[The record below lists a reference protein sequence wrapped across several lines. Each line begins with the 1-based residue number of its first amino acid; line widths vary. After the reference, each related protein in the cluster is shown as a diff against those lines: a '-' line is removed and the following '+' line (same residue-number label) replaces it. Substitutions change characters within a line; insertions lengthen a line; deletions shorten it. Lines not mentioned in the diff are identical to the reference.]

1 MQKIWQ
7 IRMTAITMGV
17 GMIGLLVIQF
27 MWFNNAAELEFTNF
41 VNHVNQSLNQT
52 SQDLESRESFQTLLK
67 VANSDEVQERFKNR
81 QQNLGRSSN
90 SLASELILN
99 ETTKKMIEEF
109 PDSMGVDSANLPVK
123 KLQQILADPF
133 FVQSEEFT
141 NPLIREVN
149 RIHQLSMGER
159 ISPRW
164 VDSLVDLN
172 LRTFGISRAFEFSI
186 SPGTDSLIEKLNSG
200 FFNRVKGDSITFITQ
215 LFPNDISFPKYY
227 VTVQFKNQNSYFIQ
241 SISSLIIS
249 FFFTFSLI
257 LLGAIFSLRAVL
269 RLQRLAEMKNDFIN
283 NMTHELKTPI
293 ATIVLAAEYLK
304 EWSEKSNEPT
314 LTRFSQVIL
323 EENSRM
329 QDNVEKIL
337 NTSLLEKSDFQLKL
351 SPVNMHE
358 IIMSLQGNNELKLQS
373 KNGHLELHLK
383 AHSYLI
389 KADKTH
395 MINVFNNLV
404 DNAIKYCE
412 GEPVIEITTENN
424 ADGLVISIKDNGIG
438 MSPNQQKRAFDK
450 FYRVSTGDLH
460 DVKGFGLGL
469 SYVKFIMENHNG
481 NIKLQ
486 SELGKGS
493 TFKLFLPFIQP
504 LKKP

>member
-90 SLASELILN
+90 NLASELILN

-172 LRTFGISRAFEFSI
+172 LRTFGISRVFEFSI
-186 SPGTDSLIEKLNSG
+186 SPGTDSLVKKLDSG

-215 LFPNDISFPKYY
+215 LFPNDISFPKFYL
-227 VTVQFKNQNSYFIQ
+227 TVQFKNQNSYFIQ

-314 LTRFSQVIL
+314 LARFSQVIL

-438 MSPNQQKRAFDK
+438 MSPNQQKKAFDK

>member
-1 MQKIWQ
+1 
-7 IRMTAITMGV
+7 
-17 GMIGLLVIQF
+17 
-27 MWFNNAAELEFTNF
+27 
-41 VNHVNQSLNQT
+41 
-52 SQDLESRESFQTLLK
+52 
-67 VANSDEVQERFKNR
+67 
-81 QQNLGRSSN
+81 
-90 SLASELILN
+90 
-99 ETTKKMIEEF
+99 
-109 PDSMGVDSANLPVK
+109 
-123 KLQQILADPF
+123 
-133 FVQSEEFT
+133 
-141 NPLIREVN
+141 VN

-186 SPGTDSLIEKLNSG
+186 SPGTDSLIKKLNSG

-227 VTVQFKNQNSYFIQ
+227 LTVQFKNQNSYFIQ
-241 SISSLIIS
+241 SISNLIIS

-404 DNAIKYCE
+404 DNAIKYCD

-486 SELGKGS
+486 SELGTGS

>member
-67 VANSDEVQERFKNR
+67 VANSQEVQEQFNSR
-81 QQNLGRSSN
+81 QQNLGRSN
-90 SLASELILN
+90 NNLASELILN

-186 SPGTDSLIEKLNSG
+186 SQGTDSLVKKLNSG

-227 VTVQFKNQNSYFIQ
+227 LTVQFKNQNSYFIQ
-241 SISSLIIS
+241 SISNLIIS

-424 ADGLVISIKDNGIG
+424 SDGLVISIKDNGIG

-486 SELGKGS
+486 SELGTGS

>member
-17 GMIGLLVIQF
+17 GMVGLLIIQF
-27 MWFNNAAELEFTNF
+27 NWFNNAAELEFANF
-41 VNHVNQSLNQT
+41 VNHVNQSINQT
-52 SQDLESRESFQTLLK
+52 SQELESRESFQTLIK
-67 VANSDEVQERFKNR
+67 VANSAEVLLKFENR
-81 QQNLGRSSN
+81 NQNLGRKEEN
-90 SLASELILN
+90 LASELILN
-99 ETTKKMIEEF
+99 ETTKKMLEEL
-109 PDSMGVDSANLPVK
+109 PDSMGSETSAKSVKNLQK
-123 KLQQILADPF
+123 MMADPY
-133 FVQSEEFT
+133 FVQSEDFT
-141 NPLIREVN
+141 NPLILEVN
-149 RIHQLSMGER
+149 RIHQLSIGER
-159 ISPRW
+159 LSPKW
-164 VDSLVDLN
+164 IDSLLAIH
-172 LRTFGISRAFEFSI
+172 LRTFGIQRNFEFSI
-186 SPGTDSLIEKLNSG
+186 LPGNPKLIENLNSG
-200 FFNRVKGDSITFITQ
+200 YYNKVHGDSITFVTQ
-215 LFPNDISFPKYY
+215 LFPNDVAFQRYY
-227 VTVQFKNQNSYFIQ
+227 LTVHFKNQNSYFIQ

-249 FFFTFSLI
+249 FFFTFALI

-329 QDNVEKIL
+329 EDNVEKIL

-351 SPVNMHE
+351 SPVNVHE
-358 IIMSLQGNNELKLQS
+358 IIMSLQGNNELKLQA

-395 MINVFNNLV
+395 LINVFNNLV

-412 GEPVIEITTENN
+412 VEPVIEITTENN
-424 ADGLVISIKDNGIG
+424 TDGLLIKVKDNGIG
-438 MSPNQQKRAFDK
+438 MSPAQQKRAFDK

-481 NIKLQ
+481 YIKLQ
-486 SELGKGS
+486 SELGKGA
-493 TFKLFLPFIQP
+493 TFLLFLPFIQP
-504 LKKP
+504 IKKP

>member
-17 GMIGLLVIQF
+17 GMIGLLIIQF
-27 MWFNNAAELEFTNF
+27 NWFNNAAELEFTNF
-41 VNHVNQSLNQT
+41 VNQVNQSLNQT
-52 SQDLESRESFQTLLK
+52 SQDLESRESFQTLLN
-67 VANSDEVQERFKNR
+67 VANLEEVQTQFQNR
-81 QQNLGRSSN
+81 QTNLGRNPN

-99 ETTKKMIEEF
+99 ETTKKMIEDF
-109 PDSMGVDSANLPVK
+109 PDSLGGVSDNESLK
-123 KLQQILADPF
+123 KLQIVLSDPF
-133 FVQSEEFT
+133 FIQSEDFS

-159 ISPRW
+159 ITPKTI
-164 VDSLVDLN
+164 DSLVDLN
-172 LRTFGISRAFEFSI
+172 LKTSGIQRNFEFSI
-186 SPGTDSLIEKLNSG
+186 LSGTDSLIKKINSG
-200 FFNRVKGDSITFITQ
+200 YFNHVHGDSINFITQ
-215 LFPNDISFPKYY
+215 LFPNDITFPKYY
-227 VTVQFKNQNSYFIQ
+227 LTVQFKNQNSYFIQ

-486 SELGKGS
+486 SELGIGS

>member
-67 VANSDEVQERFKNR
+67 VANSDEVQERFNNR

-186 SPGTDSLIEKLNSG
+186 SPGTDSLVKKLNSG

-227 VTVQFKNQNSYFIQ
+227 LTVQFKNQNSYFIQ

>member
-67 VANSDEVQERFKNR
+67 VANSDEVQERFNNR

-90 SLASELILN
+90 NLASELILN

-172 LRTFGISRAFEFSI
+172 LRTFGISRVFEFSI

>member
-67 VANSDEVQERFKNR
+67 VANSQEVQEQFNSR
-81 QQNLGRSSN
+81 QQNLGRSN
-90 SLASELILN
+90 NNLASELILN

-186 SPGTDSLIEKLNSG
+186 SPGTDSLIKKLNSG

-227 VTVQFKNQNSYFIQ
+227 LTVQFKNQNSYFIQ
-241 SISSLIIS
+241 SISNLIIS

>member
-67 VANSDEVQERFKNR
+67 VANSDEVQERFNNR

-90 SLASELILN
+90 NLASELILN

-186 SPGTDSLIEKLNSG
+186 SPGTDSLIKKLNSG

-314 LTRFSQVIL
+314 LARFSQVIL

>member
-90 SLASELILN
+90 NLASELILN

-172 LRTFGISRAFEFSI
+172 LRTFGISRVFEFSI

-314 LTRFSQVIL
+314 LARFSQVIL

>member
-67 VANSDEVQERFKNR
+67 VANSDEVQERFNNR

-186 SPGTDSLIEKLNSG
+186 SPGTDSLVKKLNSG

-227 VTVQFKNQNSYFIQ
+227 LTVQFKNQNSYFIQ

-304 EWSEKSNEPT
+304 EWSEKSKEPT
-314 LTRFSQVIL
+314 LARFSQVIL

>member
-67 VANSDEVQERFKNR
+67 VANSQEVQEQFNSR
-81 QQNLGRSSN
+81 QQNLGRSN
-90 SLASELILN
+90 NNLASELILN

-186 SPGTDSLIEKLNSG
+186 SPGTDSLIKKLNSG

-227 VTVQFKNQNSYFIQ
+227 LTVQFKNQNSYFIQ
-241 SISSLIIS
+241 SISNLIIS

-257 LLGAIFSLRAVL
+257 LLGAVFSLRAVL

-486 SELGKGS
+486 SELGTGS

>member
-17 GMIGLLVIQF
+17 GMIGLLIIQF
-27 MWFNNAAELEFTNF
+27 IWFNNAAKLEFTNF

-52 SQDLESRESFQTLLK
+52 SQELESKESFQTLVT
-67 VANSDEVQERFKNR
+67 VANKLEVQEKFKNR
-81 QQNLGRSSN
+81 QQNLGREASP
-90 SLASELILN
+90 LASSLILN
-99 ETTKKMIEEF
+99 ETTKRMMEKF
-109 PDSMGVDSANLPVK
+109 PDSLGKENQQVSVK
-123 KLQQILADPF
+123 ILQDMLADPF
-133 FVQSEEFT
+133 FVQSEDFS

-149 RIHQLSMGER
+149 RIRQLSMGER
-159 ISPRW
+159 INPKW
-164 VDSLVDLN
+164 VDSCLDLQ
-172 LRTFGISRAFEFSI
+172 LRTFGIERAFKFSI
-186 SPGTDSLIEKLNSG
+186 SPASQDLIKKINSG
-200 FFNRVKGDSITFITQ
+200 YYNQVKGDSITFVTQ
-215 LFPNDISFPKYY
+215 LFPNDVTFPKYY
-227 VTVQFKNQNSYFIQ
+227 LEVHFKNQKSYFIQ
-241 SISSLIIS
+241 SISNLIIS
-249 FFFTFSLI
+249 FFFTFALI

-269 RLQRLAEMKNDFIN
+269 RLQRLSEMKNDFIN

-304 EWSEKSNEPT
+304 EWSEKSNEVT
-314 LTRFSQVIL
+314 LARFSQVIL

-329 QDNVEKIL
+329 QDNVDKIL
-337 NTSLLEKSDFQLKL
+337 NTSLLEKSDFELKI
-351 SPVNMHE
+351 STVNMHE
-358 IIMSLQGNNELKLQS
+358 IIMSLQGNNELKLKS

-395 MINVFNNLV
+395 VINVFNNLV
-404 DNAIKYCE
+404 DNAIKYCDE
-412 GEPVIEITTENN
+412 NPLIEITTENN
-424 ADGLVISIKDNGIG
+424 SEGLFVYIKDNGIG
-438 MSPNQQKRAFDK
+438 MSPAQQKRAFDK

-486 SELGKGS
+486 SDLGKGS
-493 TFKLFLPFIQP
+493 TFSLFFPFIQP

>member
-67 VANSDEVQERFKNR
+67 VANSQEVQEQFNSR
-81 QQNLGRSSN
+81 QQNLGRSN
-90 SLASELILN
+90 NNLASELILN

-186 SPGTDSLIEKLNSG
+186 SPGTDSLIKKLNSG

-227 VTVQFKNQNSYFIQ
+227 LTVQFKNQNSYFIQ
-241 SISSLIIS
+241 SISNLIIS

-486 SELGKGS
+486 SELGTGS

>member
-67 VANSDEVQERFKNR
+67 VANSDDVQERFYNR

-172 LRTFGISRAFEFSI
+172 LRTYGISRVFEFSI
-186 SPGTDSLIEKLNSG
+186 SPGTDSLVKKLNSG

-215 LFPNDISFPKYY
+215 LFPNDISFPKFYL
-227 VTVQFKNQNSYFIQ
+227 TVQFKNQNSYFIQ

-314 LTRFSQVIL
+314 LARFSQVIL

-351 SPVNMHE
+351 SPVNIHE

-438 MSPNQQKRAFDK
+438 MSPNQQKKAFDK

-504 LKKP
+504 LKMP

>member
-1 MQKIWQ
+1 
-7 IRMTAITMGV
+7 
-17 GMIGLLVIQF
+17 
-27 MWFNNAAELEFTNF
+27 
-41 VNHVNQSLNQT
+41 
-52 SQDLESRESFQTLLK
+52 
-67 VANSDEVQERFKNR
+67 
-81 QQNLGRSSN
+81 
-90 SLASELILN
+90 
-99 ETTKKMIEEF
+99 
-109 PDSMGVDSANLPVK
+109 
-123 KLQQILADPF
+123 
-133 FVQSEEFT
+133 
-141 NPLIREVN
+141 
-149 RIHQLSMGER
+149 
-159 ISPRW
+159 
-164 VDSLVDLN
+164 
-172 LRTFGISRAFEFSI
+172 
-186 SPGTDSLIEKLNSG
+186 
-200 FFNRVKGDSITFITQ
+200 
-215 LFPNDISFPKYY
+215 
-227 VTVQFKNQNSYFIQ
+227 
-241 SISSLIIS
+241 
-249 FFFTFSLI
+249 
-257 LLGAIFSLRAVL
+257 LLGAVFSLRAVL

-486 SELGKGS
+486 SELGIGS